1 MKAKKPCNYY
11 DYQRLTLKNHFQ
23 YFGSLFPCRDKSI
36 YLTLK
41 SEIIN
46 SLDLGISYPLEI
58 TPFTETFGDN
68 CAGVFCRLTITTNNN
83 IGTCNEY

>member
-41 SEIIN
+41 SKIIN
-46 SLDLGISYPLEI
+46 SLERLIRKVKDDIYP
-58 TPFTETFGDN
+58 TRHYF
-68 CAGVFCRLTITTNNN
+68 
-83 IGTCNEY
+83 